1 MAFIT
6 QLETAFRQNTNRE
19 TAIPMERYMR
29 NLFPFFGIKNEKRKS
44 ILKEIWTQNAVEIKQ
59 NYKII
64 AIELFNKPEREF
76 HYCAMEIVIKESK
89 NVYAV
94 DDLLW
99 IEKLIITKSWWD
111 SVDTIGKHILGKYFL
126 CFPEQINPVISSYS
140 NSDNLWLN
148 RSAIIFQL
156 GYKEKTNSDLLF
168 KECIKHSNSK
178 EFFIQKAIGWALRE
192 FAKTNPELVK
202 SFVLK
207 TNLKPLSRREAL
219 KNL

>member
-1 MAFIT
+1 
-6 QLETAFRQNTNRE
+6 
-19 TAIPMERYMR
+19 
-29 NLFPFFGIKNEKRKS
+29 
-44 ILKEIWTQNAVEIKQ
+44 
-59 NYKII
+59 
-64 AIELFNKPEREF
+64 
-76 HYCAMEIVIKESK
+76 
-89 NVYAV
+89 
-94 DDLLW
+94 
-99 IEKLIITKSWWD
+99 
-111 SVDTIGKHILGKYFL
+111 L

-168 KECIKHSNSK
+168 KECINHSNSK

>member
-6 QLETAFRQNTNRE
+6 QLETAFRQNANGE

-44 ILKEIWTQNAVEIKQ
+44 ILKEIWIKNALEIKQ
-59 NYKII
+59 NYKKI
-64 AIELFNKPEREF
+64 ALELFNKPEREF
-76 HYCAMEIVIKESK
+76 HYCALEIVIKESK
-89 NVYAV
+89 NGY
-94 DDLLW
+94 DFEDILW

-111 SVDTIGKHILGKYFL
+111 SVDTVGKHILGKYFL
-126 CFPEQINPVISSYS
+126 CFPEQINPVISTYS
-140 NSDNLWLN
+140 KSDNLWLN

-156 GYKEKTNSDLLF
+156 GYKEKTDSELLF
-168 KECIKHSNSK
+168 RECIKHSNSK